1 MALET
6 EMDVIGRGSNF
17 VEDRDEEFFFG
28 YQFKSLIIPL
38 SGEVKREVVGHQELG
53 AQGTNG
59 SLEKEY
65 KDQNMEYGDYIVSAW
80 FGDIQFI
87 GSYTIHGT
95 TGDQEE
101 VNIQEKRLK
110 D

>member
-1 MALET
+1 M
-6 EMDVIGRGSNF
+6 
-17 VEDRDEEFFFG
+17 
-28 YQFKSLIIPL
+28 
-38 SGEVKREVVGHQELG
+38 G
-53 AQGTNG
+53 AW
-59 SLEKEY
+59 K
-65 KDQNMEYGDYIVSAW
+65 KNMEYGDYIVSAW